1 MKHLPDNTPYTNAE
15 FSGIKLRKIN
25 LAKVF
30 ERRNID
36 FN

>member
-1 MKHLPDNTPYTNAE
+1 MKHLPDNTPFMNAQ

>member
-1 MKHLPDNTPYTNAE
+1 MKHLPDNIPYMNAQ

-30 ERRNID
+30 ERRTID
-36 FN
+36 VN